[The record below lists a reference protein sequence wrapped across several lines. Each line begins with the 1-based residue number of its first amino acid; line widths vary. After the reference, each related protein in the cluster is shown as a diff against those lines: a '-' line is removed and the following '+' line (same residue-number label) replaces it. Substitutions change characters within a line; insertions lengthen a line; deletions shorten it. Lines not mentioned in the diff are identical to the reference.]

1 MLVMKRKMGET
12 VRVGNDVEVI
22 VNWIRGNTVSLA
34 FDAPAEIKLLRG
46 ELVDSAIAREQ
57 AECKEGGSGQR
68 SE

>member
-46 ELVDSAIAREQ
+46 ELVPDAVEQ
-57 AECKEGGSGQR
+57 KDVDCGGGK
-68 SE
+68 